1 MRFPKR
7 SCRACGGA
15 STQSS
20 YGSQKKHFILTSGVT
35 TTTNLNTM
43 YLKKNVVTTIP
54 QSNQQLQSNLYNF
67 SGRPNKR
74 IHMVMR

>member
-20 YGSQKKHFILTSGVT
+20 YGSQKKQLILTSGVT
-35 TTTNLNTM
+35 TNLNTM
-43 YLKKNVVTTIP
+43 YFKKNVVTTIP